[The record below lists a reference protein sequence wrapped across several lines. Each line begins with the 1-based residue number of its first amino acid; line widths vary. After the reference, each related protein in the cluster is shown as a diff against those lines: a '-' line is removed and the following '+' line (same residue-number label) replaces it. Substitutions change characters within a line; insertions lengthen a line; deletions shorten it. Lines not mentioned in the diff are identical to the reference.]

1 MSTTTDISR
10 ETGFSREGVE
20 AVSAARLETG
30 AARDA
35 RLRAWGVF
43 ESLPMPQRS
52 DEEWRRTDLRGLKLD
67 RLRAASD
74 IVSGVDPLQALE
86 AAGVESA
93 AAQIALGPNA
103 GVVVQLDAS
112 TILSTLDPDVAASG
126 VIFCDLGT
134 AVREHPDL
142 VAQYFMTQAVPPT
155 LGKFEAL
162 HGAYW
167 QGGSFLFVPK
177 ESRSQMISVRSNWP
191 IFSALIR
198 K

>member
-20 AVSAARLETG
+20 AVSMARLETG

-35 RLRAWGVF
+35 RLRAWEVF
-43 ESLPMPQRS
+43 ETLPMPQRT

-67 RLRAASD
+67 RLRASAD
-74 IVSGVDPLQALE
+74 VVSGVDPLQALE

-112 TILSTLDPDVAASG
+112 TILSTLDPEVGPS
-126 VIFCDLGT
+126 
-134 AVREHPDL
+134 
-142 VAQYFMTQAVPPT
+142 
-155 LGKFEAL
+155 
-162 HGAYW
+162 
-167 QGGSFLFVPK
+167 
-177 ESRSQMISVRSNWP
+177 
-191 IFSALIR
+191 
-198 K
+198 